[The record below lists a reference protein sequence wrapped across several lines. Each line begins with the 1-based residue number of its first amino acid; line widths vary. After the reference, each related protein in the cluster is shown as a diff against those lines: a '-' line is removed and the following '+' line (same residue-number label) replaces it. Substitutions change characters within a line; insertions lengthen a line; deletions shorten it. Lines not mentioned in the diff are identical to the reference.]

1 MMEGDFTTQLS
12 VNATVPESLTAKT
25 IAPHIQASSSTS
37 TLNTTLKNYFEWNS
51 QDIWSFWF
59 ALSL

>member
-25 IAPHIQASSSTS
+25 IAPHIQVSSSTS
-37 TLNTTLKNYFEWNS
+37 ALNTTLKNYFEWNS
-51 QDIWSFWF
+51 QDIWSIWF